1 MTLPNP
7 DESRLLGRRLIA
19 LLIDWVLFIAI
30 FIFYNWNIAPILEN
44 LTADDRP
51 SRTFAE
57 ALNSSIAALFT
68 VLFWASVLVTM
79 IWGGLLE
86 GLWGQTPGKVAMG
99 LKVVSADDHSQ
110 TIGII
115 RGIVREI
122 IRAIPFLVGFL
133 TAQETIGPAFVLFLA
148 CWPINH
154 LWALWDRERQT
165 LHDKIAN
172 SHVISKEPKIMNNKI
187 MNKIYKILQ
196 KIGLGSL
203 I

>member
-1 MTLPNP
+1 
-7 DESRLLGRRLIA
+7 
-19 LLIDWVLFIAI
+19 
-30 FIFYNWNIAPILEN
+30 
-44 LTADDRP
+44 
-51 SRTFAE
+51 
-57 ALNSSIAALFT
+57 
-68 VLFWASVLVTM
+68 
-79 IWGGLLE
+79 
-86 GLWGQTPGKVAMG
+86 MG

>member
-19 LLIDWVLFIAI
+19 LLIDWVI
-30 FIFYNWNIAPILEN
+30 FIVIFIIFYWKIAPILEN

-51 SRTFAE
+51 SGTFAE
-57 ALNSSIAALFT
+57 ALNSSMAALFT

-86 GLWGQTPGKVAMG
+86 GLWGRTPGKVAMG
-99 LKVVSADDHSQ
+99 LKVMSADDHSQ

-133 TAQETIGPAFVLFLA
+133 TAQETIGPAFVLFLV

-165 LHDKIAN
+165 LHDKIAS
-172 SHVISKEPKIMNNKI
+172 SHVISKETKI
-187 MNKIYKILQ
+187 MNKTYKILQ